1 VSAAVRGW
9 RARGAGLLL
18 VCLLAACGGGGG
30 GGGGSASGVEF
41 SALSASRTSFEV
53 AEGASVPDLGLSAQV
68 SGNLASLDGKTLYVL
83 IDDPLGLFAVTSGVT
98 FNATTGR
105 AAIVLSGLQQTVA
118 GRRSGRLGVRV
129 CLDAACQNALT
140 PAGYGIDVAVTVRS
154 GLRTS
159 PAQQVFRVP
168 FGTLPTPALVRVTV
182 PEGRDP
188 ADYSAGIVAGP
199 IGEVFDL
206 TRQGVPGAEGVLV
219 APRLMPVGRYERRLE
234 ISANSVD
241 LGAAGSAVYV
251 QEVPLV
257 LEVEPSN
264 VDFAVLPSSLSF
276 TFDQGSQEAR
286 PFTVGAVAQSGSF
299 RLDPVVYDLAGEP
312 PGTAYP
318 LRGTWLWTFGEAWT
332 VSVCQGTA
340 CLPRG
345 TYRAHLPFVRLTSA
359 GVPTGQVVEVPVE
372 LTVR

>member
-1 VSAAVRGW
+1 MSAALRGLLTG
-9 RARGAGLLL
+9 GAGLLL
-18 VCLLAACGGGGG
+18 VGLLAACGGGGG
-30 GGGGSASGVEF
+30 GGGSSSGVEF
-41 SALSASRTSFEV
+41 SALAASRTSFEV
-53 AEGASVPDLGLSAQV
+53 AEGARLPDIGLTAQV
-68 SGNLASLDGKTLYVL
+68 SGNLATLDGKTLYVL
-83 IDDPLGLFAVTSGVT
+83 IDDPLGLFAAASGVT
-98 FNATTGR
+98 FNAQTGR
-105 AAIVLSGLQQTVA
+105 AGIALSGREQSTV

-129 CLDAACQNALT
+129 CLDAACQSSLT

-159 PAQQVFRVP
+159 PTQQFFRVP
-168 FGTLPTPALVRVTV
+168 FGTLPGPALVRVTV

-188 ADYSAGIVAGP
+188 ADYSAGIVAGAS
-199 IGEVFDL
+199 GEVFDL
-206 TRQGVPGAEGVLV
+206 TRQQTPGAEGVLV
-219 APRLMPVGRYERRLE
+219 APRLLPVGRYERRLE
-234 ISANSVD
+234 VSASSVD
-241 LGAAGSAVYV
+241 LGAASSAAYV

-257 LEVEPSN
+257 LEVEPSD

-276 TFDQGSQEAR
+276 TFDQGSQEVR

-299 RLDPVVYDLAGEP
+299 RLDPVVYDLASEP

-318 LRGTWLWTFGEAWT
+318 LRGTWLWTLGEAWT
-332 VSVCQGTA
+332 VGVCQGTA